1 MRDFL
6 LKINSFY
13 KFIFLIVFTTIITF
27 IHSFWLNVWV
37 FTGSMFLLLI
47 GAPSQKFL
55 RALKFLLPV
64 TILAASLFMMGTL
77 FGSGATGRF
86 GSVSIASTQS
96 GLNMATRLLSFVG
109 LGLLFSQTTDP
120 YDLVKAMQT
129 HAKLPRKF
137 AYGMLC
143 AIHLLPHMKQEY
155 QNAKLAFQVRGVTI
169 SPLSLRPIF
178 AMLVNAFRW
187 SETLSIAMISKGF
200 HEVVEEQTK

>member
-1 MRDFL
+1 MCDFL
-6 LKINSFY
+6 SKINPFY
-13 KFIFLIVFTTIITF
+13 KFVFVIVFTTVITF

-37 FTGSMFLLLI
+37 FALSMLLLLI
-47 GAPSQKFL
+47 GARPRVFL

-64 TILAASLFMMGTL
+64 TVLAVSLFLMGTL
-77 FGSGATGRF
+77 FGGGADGRF
-86 GSVSIASTQS
+86 GSVSTASTQS

-109 LGLLFSQTTDP
+109 IGLLFSLTTDR
-120 YDLVKAMQT
+120 YELVKGMQT

-143 AIHLLPHMKQEY
+143 AIHLLPHMRQEY
-155 QNAKLAFQVRGVTI
+155 QNAKLAFQVRGIRVGI
-169 SPLSLRPIF
+169 FSLRPIF

-200 HEVVEEQTK
+200 YEE

>member
-1 MRDFL
+1 MSDFL
-6 LKINSFY
+6 LKINPFY
-13 KFIFLIVFTTIITF
+13 KFVFLLVFTTVITF

-37 FTGSMFLLLI
+37 FGGSMFLLLI
-47 GAPSQKFL
+47 GAPPRKFL

-64 TILAASLFMMGTL
+64 TVLAASLFMMGTL
-77 FGSGATGRF
+77 FGGGASGRF
-86 GSVSIASTQS
+86 GSISTESTQS

-120 YDLVKAMQT
+120 YELVKSLQKQ
-129 HAKLPRKF
+129 AKLPRKF

-155 QNAKLAFQVRGVTI
+155 QNARLAFQVRGARVGF
-169 SPLSLRPIF
+169 LSLRPVF
-178 AMLVNAFRW
+178 SMLVNAFRW

-200 HEVVEEQTK
+200 YEE

>member
-1 MRDFL
+1 MSDFL
-6 LKINSFY
+6 LKINPFY
-13 KFIFLIVFTTIITF
+13 KFVFLLVFTTVITF

-37 FTGSMFLLLI
+37 FAGSMLLLLI
-47 GAPSQKFL
+47 GAPSRKFL

-64 TILAASLFMMGTL
+64 TVLAASLFMMGTL
-77 FGSGATGRF
+77 FGGGATGRF
-86 GSVSIASTQS
+86 GSISVESTQS

-120 YDLVKAMQT
+120 YALVKALQV

-143 AIHLLPHMKQEY
+143 AIHLLPHMRQEY
-155 QNAKLAFQVRGVTI
+155 QNARLAFQVRGLRVGA
-169 SPLSLRPIF
+169 LSLRPIF

-187 SETLSIAMISKGF
+187 SETLSVAMISKGF
-200 HEVVEEQTK
+200 YEE

>member
-1 MRDFL
+1 MSDFL
-6 LKINSFY
+6 LKLNPFY
-13 KFIFLIVFTTIITF
+13 KFVFLLVFTTVITF

-37 FTGSMFLLLI
+37 FGGSMFLLLI
-47 GAPSQKFL
+47 GAPPRRFL

-64 TILAASLFMMGTL
+64 TVLAASLFMMGTL
-77 FGSGATGRF
+77 FGGGATGRF
-86 GSVSIASTQS
+86 GSVSTESTQS

-120 YDLVKAMQT
+120 YDLVKSLQT
-129 HAKLPRKF
+129 QAKLPRKF

-155 QNAKLAFQVRGVTI
+155 QNARLAFQVRGARVGF
-169 SPLSLRPIF
+169 LSLRPIF
-178 AMLVNAFRW
+178 SMLVNAFRW

-200 HEVVEEQTK
+200 YEE